1 MVVEM
6 NRIKE
11 LRLERG
17 MTQKDLAARLGVV
30 RTTLS
35 NYENEVNQ
43 LDPETI
49 RRICS
54 IFDCTADYLLGIS
67 SRRSAQL
74 SDEDAALVEAY
85 HAAPENVRQSIEV
98 LLRPFM
104 EEGTLSALSD
114 GQEGERHG

>member
-1 MVVEM
+1 MVVKM

-67 SRRSAQL
+67 SRRSDQL

-85 HAAPENVRQSIEV
+85 HAAPQNIQESIDV

>member
-1 MVVEM
+1 M

-11 LRLERG
+11 LRSERG
-17 MTQKDLAARLGVV
+17 MTQKDLAVMLGVV

-54 IFDCTADYLLGIS
+54 IFDCTSDYLIGMS
-67 SRRSAQL
+67 ARRSAQF

-85 HAAPENVRQSIEV
+85 HAAPENIRESIEV
-98 LLRPFM
+98 LLRPFR
-104 EEGTLSALSD
+104 EAGTLSVSSD
-114 GQEGERHG
+114 GREADKNGAV

>member
-1 MVVEM
+1 M

-49 RRICS
+49 RRICL
-54 IFDCTADYLLGIS
+54 IFDCTADYLIGMS
-67 SRRSAQL
+67 ARRSAQI
-74 SDEDAALVEAY
+74 SDEDAALVAAY
-85 HAAPENVRQSIEV
+85 HAADDDARAIVD
-98 LLRPFM
+98 L
-104 EEGTLSALSD
+104 ALKPYFAETKIPAAA
-114 GQEGERHG
+114 G

>member
-1 MVVEM
+1 MVTEM

-11 LRLERG
+11 LRTERG

-54 IFDCTADYLLGIS
+54 IFDCTADYLIGMS
-67 SRRSAQL
+67 ARRSAQL

-85 HAAPENVRQSIEV
+85 HAARPEVQRAIDALLQPLKEV
-98 LLRPFM
+98 
-104 EEGTLSALSD
+104 GKSSALSD

>member
-1 MVVEM
+1 M

-54 IFDCTADYLLGIS
+54 IFDCTADYLIGMS
-67 SRRSAQL
+67 ARRSAQL
-74 SDEDAALVEAY
+74 SDEDAALVAAYRAADDDARAIVDLALKPYFAGAKMPEA
-85 HAAPENVRQSIEV
+85 A
-98 LLRPFM
+98 
-104 EEGTLSALSD
+104 G
-114 GQEGERHG
+114 

>member
-1 MVVEM
+1 M

-54 IFDCTADYLLGIS
+54 IFDCTADYLIGMS
-67 SRRSAQL
+67 ARRSAQL
-74 SDEDAALVEAY
+74 SDEDAALVAAY
-85 HAAPENVRQSIEV
+85 HAADDDARAIVD
-98 LLRPFM
+98 L
-104 EEGTLSALSD
+104 ALKPYFAETKIPAAA
-114 GQEGERHG
+114 G